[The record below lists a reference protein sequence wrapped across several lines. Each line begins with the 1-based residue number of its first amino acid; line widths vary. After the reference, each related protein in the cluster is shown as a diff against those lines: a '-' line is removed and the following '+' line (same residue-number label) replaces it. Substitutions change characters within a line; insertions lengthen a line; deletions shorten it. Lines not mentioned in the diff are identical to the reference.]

1 MTAHA
6 NAKILVRI
14 GQFNAA
20 THGEASLHESQP
32 SAHGKHSNVFALLYN
47 DNETS
52 PYFFVKFFIFIS
64 VVAFIIE
71 YFREGSVRC

>member
-6 NAKILVRI
+6 NTKMLVRI

-20 THGEASLHESQP
+20 THGEASLHESHP

-47 DNETS
+47 DNS
-52 PYFFVKFFIFIS
+52 PYI
-64 VVAFIIE
+64 
-71 YFREGSVRC
+71 YHLDGNMQMYL